1 MAIDVQNAHFGVT
14 SFVWQTPSA
23 AVVEKLQQRASKK
36 ADHAAMRAP
45 SAADMVRMEE
55 HEGWTSVISPPR
67 ETMQGV
73 WATEDVVYSGEEEIE
88 MGVLKANSGML
99 DSWMA
104 RE

>member
-1 MAIDVQNAHFGVT
+1 VT

-36 ADHAAMRAP
+36 GEHSTLRGPNSAD
-45 SAADMVRMEE
+45 SARMEE
-55 HEGWTSVISPPR
+55 HDGWTSVINPPR

-104 RE
+104 RES